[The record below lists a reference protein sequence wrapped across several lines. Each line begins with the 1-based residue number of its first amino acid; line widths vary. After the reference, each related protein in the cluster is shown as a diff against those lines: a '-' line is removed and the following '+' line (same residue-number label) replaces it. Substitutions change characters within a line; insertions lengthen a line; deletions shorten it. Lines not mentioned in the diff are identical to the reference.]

1 LENQAKKAKI
11 MNKMDEIDN
20 LTRLTR
26 KREFDDGLVD
36 ILYGGVFLAMGLAG
50 WFLFSEFGLRWF
62 ATALVQRR
70 EITIVALLALV
81 AALVLAIL
89 GSRRLIE
96 RIRRSYLWKEKGYVE
111 SLRWQVKTSVSAVAV
126 LASIALII
134 AAVWL
139 MARGSLSE
147 DVVLTALVAAV
158 SVGSAIVYL
167 GMGIDLRIRRYVGV
181 GIAGLILSALVLGQM
196 TSFSESWLLVGVG
209 WMIILAVSGMWAL
222 RQSVLSL
229 AESPSE

>member
-1 LENQAKKAKI
+1 
-11 MNKMDEIDN
+11 MNNIDEIDN

-36 ILYGGVFLAMGLAG
+36 ILYGGVFLVIGLAN

-70 EITIVALLALV
+70 EITIVTLVALV
-81 AALVLAIL
+81 AALVLAIF
-89 GSRRLIE
+89 GSRRLIQ
-96 RIRRSYLWKEKGYVE
+96 RIRRSYLWKERGYVE
-111 SLRWQVKTSVSAVAV
+111 PLRWQVKKSVSAAAV

-139 MARGSLSE
+139 MSKGSLSDNE
-147 DVVLTALVAAV
+147 ALSALVAAV
-158 SVGSAIVYL
+158 SLGTAIVYL
-167 GMGIDLRIRRYVGV
+167 GMGIDLRIRRYIGV
-181 GIAGLILSALVLGQM
+181 GIAGLALSALVLGQM
-196 TSFSESWLLVGVG
+196 TTFSESWLLFGIG
-209 WMIILAVSGMWAL
+209 WMIILAVSGLWAL
-222 RQSVLSL
+222 RQSVLIL

>member
-1 LENQAKKAKI
+1 M
-11 MNKMDEIDN
+11 MNNIDEIDN

-36 ILYGGVFLAMGLAG
+36 ILYGGVFLVIGLAN

-70 EITIVALLALV
+70 EITIVTLVALV
-81 AALVLAIL
+81 AALVLAIF
-89 GSRRLIE
+89 GSRRLIQ
-96 RIRRSYLWKEKGYVE
+96 RIRRSYLWKERGYVE
-111 SLRWQVKTSVSAVAV
+111 PLRWQVKKSVSAAAV

-139 MARGSLSE
+139 MSKGSLSDNE
-147 DVVLTALVAAV
+147 ALSALVAAV
-158 SVGSAIVYL
+158 SLGTAIVYL
-167 GMGIDLRIRRYVGV
+167 GMGIDLRIRRYIGV
-181 GIAGLILSALVLGQM
+181 GIAGLALSALVLGQM
-196 TSFSESWLLVGVG
+196 TTFSESWLLFGIG
-209 WMIILAVSGMWAL
+209 WMIILAVSGLWAL
-222 RQSVLSL
+222 RQSVLIL

>member
-1 LENQAKKAKI
+1 M
-11 MNKMDEIDN
+11 MNNIDEIDN

-36 ILYGGVFLAMGLAG
+36 ILYGGVFLVMGLAG

-62 ATALVQRR
+62 ATALVQRQ
-70 EITIVALLALV
+70 EITIIALLALV
-81 AALVLAIL
+81 AALVLAIY
-89 GSRRLIE
+89 GSRRLIG
-96 RIRRSYLWKEKGYVE
+96 RIRRSYLWKDRGYVE
-111 SLRWQVKTSVSAVAV
+111 PLRWQVKKSVSAAAV

-139 MARGSLSE
+139 MSKGSLSDNE
-147 DVVLTALVAAV
+147 ALSALAAAV
-158 SVGSAIVYL
+158 SLGTAIVYL
-167 GMGIDLRIRRYVGV
+167 GMGIDLRIRRYVYV
-181 GIAGLILSALVLGQM
+181 GIAGLALSALVLGQM
-196 TSFSESWLLVGVG
+196 TTFSESWLLVGAG
-209 WMIILAVSGMWAL
+209 WMIILTVSGLWAL

>member
-11 MNKMDEIDN
+11 MNNMDEIDN

>member
-1 LENQAKKAKI
+1 
-11 MNKMDEIDN
+11 MNNMDEIDN

-36 ILYGGVFLAMGLAG
+36 ILYGGVFLAIGLAN

-70 EITIVALLALV
+70 EITIVALIALV
-81 AALVLAIL
+81 AALVLAIF
-89 GSRRLIE
+89 GSRRLIG
-96 RIRRSYLWKEKGYVE
+96 RIRRSYLWKERGYVE
-111 SLRWQVKTSVSAVAV
+111 PLRWQVKTSVSTAAV

-134 AAVWL
+134 AAFWL
-139 MARGSLSE
+139 MSRGSLSE
-147 DVVLTALVAAV
+147 EEVLSALVAAV
-158 SVGSAIVYL
+158 SVGTAIVYL
-167 GMGIDLRIRRYVGV
+167 GIGIDLRIRRYVCV

-209 WMIILAVSGMWAL
+209 WMIILTVSGLWAL